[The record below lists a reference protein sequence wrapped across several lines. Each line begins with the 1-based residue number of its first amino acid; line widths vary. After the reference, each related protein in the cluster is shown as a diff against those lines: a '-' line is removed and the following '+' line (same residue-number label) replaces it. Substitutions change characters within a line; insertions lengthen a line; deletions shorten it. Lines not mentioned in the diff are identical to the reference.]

1 MKMKRFFLY
10 TTDKCQH
17 CQTAKRYLEQQGI
30 AFRLCNIKTAK
41 GQKEFAATGLRGVP
55 VLKVGDQLL
64 KGFSVKT
71 FTELYNS

>member
-1 MKMKRFFLY
+1 MKRVVLY
-10 TTDKCQH
+10 TMEKCPH

-30 AFRLCNIKTAK
+30 AFRLCNVKTAK
-41 GQKEFAATGLRGVP
+41 GRKEFAATRLRGVP

-64 KGFSVKT
+64 NGFSVKA

>member
-1 MKMKRFFLY
+1 MKRVVLY
-10 TTDKCQH
+10 TMEKCPH

-41 GQKEFAATGLRGVP
+41 GQKEFAATRLRGVP

-64 KGFSVKT
+64 NGFSIKA